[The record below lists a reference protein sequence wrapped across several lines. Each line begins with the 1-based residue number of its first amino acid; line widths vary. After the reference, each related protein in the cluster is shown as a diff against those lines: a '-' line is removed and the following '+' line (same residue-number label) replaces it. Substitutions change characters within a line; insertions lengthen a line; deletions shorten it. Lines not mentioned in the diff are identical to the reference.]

1 MRIWGNLN
9 GTVTGKGLGV
19 AFYKIPGG
27 CRAGIF
33 WMPAGQPG
41 HRDPA
46 QSIIC
51 LSQLSK
57 ERKKGL
63 HSCLRG
69 KMWGGSRNRA
79 SVRALVSAM
88 PCRTGQEM
96 ERGETGETRAC
107 GCWIPGLQGPW
118 ALGKAR
124 KVSMF

>member
-1 MRIWGNLN
+1 
-9 GTVTGKGLGV
+9 
-19 AFYKIPGG
+19 
-27 CRAGIF
+27 
-33 WMPAGQPG
+33 MPAGQPG
-41 HRDPA
+41 HQDPT

-69 KMWGGSRNRA
+69 KMWGGSRNGA
-79 SVRALVSAM
+79 SIRALVSAM

-96 ERGETGETRAC
+96 DRGETGETRAC

-124 KVSMF
+124 KVSVF